1 MSQAAAARSAE
12 EGHRIPGSYINRI
25 MKKAAS
31 KEAAKSAI
39 KEVQQSL
46 TELTLTKV
54 DLKQR
59 PARKRS
65 AL

>member
-1 MSQAAAARSAE
+1 
-12 EGHRIPGSYINRI
+12 

-46 TELTLTKV
+46 TELTLTKIV
-54 DLKQR
+54 FKDRHEKG
-59 PARKRS
+59 S
-65 AL
+65 ACQALPRVQIFDSL